1 VGEPVRFDG
10 GHRRDRYVTDTIGE
24 LVTFVPVCP
33 EMEIGLGAPRET
45 LRLIDVGAG
54 RRLVAPKSGL
64 DHTESMGAW
73 SRDKV
78 AALAALD
85 LSGYLLKKDSPTCG
99 MERVK
104 VYDTNDVPAKTG
116 VGLFAEAL
124 ARGAPLLPIEEDGR
138 LHDPHLRENFFER
151 VFGYR
156 RLRDLFER
164 AEPAWTVGDL
174 VAFHTREKLL
184 LMAHSQQLYKEL
196 GQRVANPHA
205 MPREQLASEYQ
216 AAFMRALATLAT
228 VGRHVNVLQH
238 MIGYVTDGLDEG
250 DRAEMHRTVAEY
262 QAGLVPLV
270 VPLVLLRHHVRKQKV
285 DYLLGQ
291 TYLEPHPKE
300 LMLRNHV

>member
-1 VGEPVRFDG
+1 MRFDG
-10 GHRRDRYVTDTIGE
+10 GHRRDRYVTDT
-24 LVTFVPVCP
+24 LARFVTFVTVCP
-33 EMEIGLGAPRET
+33 EMELGLGAPRET
-45 LRLIDVGAG
+45 LRMIDKGGG

-64 DHTESMGAW
+64 DHTDSMSAW

-78 AALAALD
+78 TALAALD

-104 VYDTNDVPAKTG
+104 VYDTNDVPTKTG
-116 VGLFAEAL
+116 VGLFAEVL

-151 VFGYR
+151 VFAYR

-164 AEPAWTVGDL
+164 EWSVGDL

-184 LMAHSQQLYKEL
+184 LMAHSPQLYKEL
-196 GQRVANPHA
+196 GRVVANPYEKK
-205 MPREQLASEYQ
+205 REALASEYQ
-216 AAFMRALATLAT
+216 AAFMRALGTIAT
-228 VGRHVNVLQH
+228 VGRHVNTLQH
-238 MIGYVTDGLDEG
+238 MIGYVTEALDEG